1 MLLFIPWRCGAAHRD
16 DMHTV
21 AQQSDPL
28 APLLADVAGG
38 VERNT
43 PIATAP
49 EIGVS
54 RSSSLSIARAR
65 GPRRITSRLTRT
77 CGGRRRRRCRR
88 IAGSGDDGTGA
99 GAVGGVERRELRGQR
114 AQHPDRD
121 RPARGP
127 SSLIAASQIFTGSRT
142 PVCAISIIRSSR
154 LCVDTGDAARE
165 AAAGEQ
171 EVERAVPPDTRGS
184 CTKWIAGSSPTRSR
198 GNRRSQSRPQ
208 SPRRRRP
215 RASCRRRA
223 LRR

>member
-1 MLLFIPWRCGAAHRD
+1 MR
-16 DMHTV
+16 
-21 AQQSDPL
+21 
-28 APLLADVAGG
+28 
-38 VERNT
+38 
-43 PIATAP
+43 
-49 EIGVS
+49 S
-54 RSSSLSIARAR
+54 RT
-65 GPRRITSRLTRT
+65 GPRRPAAAA
-77 CGGRRRRRCRR
+77 RRRCRR

-99 GAVGGVERRELRGQR
+99 GAVGSASSAASYGVSAQR